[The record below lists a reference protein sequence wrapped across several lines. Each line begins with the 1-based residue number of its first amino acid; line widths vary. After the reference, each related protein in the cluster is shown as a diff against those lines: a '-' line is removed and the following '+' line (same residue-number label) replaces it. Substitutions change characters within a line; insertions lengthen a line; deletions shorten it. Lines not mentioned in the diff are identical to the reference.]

1 MKICIVNPSRCGST
15 LLLSVLAN
23 RLKNYRIVYEVL
35 DQQTGL
41 DLLKLKSN
49 LIFKYQYLWANKPLD
64 GADKYIIADRKDL
77 DAWTYSS
84 YMSFV
89 NHHHHGKI
97 PVGANPIY
105 KEEDYQSHKKNML
118 KLYNQSW
125 IPERERLLKLGADI
139 VWYEDIKDLYENKN
153 IYFATDMM
161 TLKLE
166 KVWSN
171 YAS

>member
-15 LLLSVLAN
+15 LLLNVLAN
-23 RLKNYRIVYEVL
+23 KLKNYKTVYEIIDHESGVN
-35 DQQTGL
+35 
-41 DLLKLKSN
+41 LLNTSN
-49 LIFKYQYLWANKPLD
+49 NIIFKYQYLFAHKSLL

-77 DAWTYSS
+77 DAWAYSS

-97 PVGANPIY
+97 PVGAKAIY
-105 KEEDYQSHKKNML
+105 KKEDYENHKKNMF
-118 KLYNQSW
+118 KMYNESW
-125 IPERERLLKLGADI
+125 IPERERLLKQGADI
-139 VWYEDIKDLYENKN
+139 VWYEDIPNTFNNVYFNN
-153 IYFATDMM
+153 I
-161 TLKLE
+161 KLE

>member
-1 MKICIVNPSRCGST
+1 MQICIVNPSRCGST

-23 RLKNYRIVYEVL
+23 KLKNYQTVYEIIDHQSGVN
-35 DQQTGL
+35 
-41 DLLKLKSN
+41 LLN
-49 LIFKYQYLWANKPLD
+49 TYNNIIFKYQYLWANKSLL

-77 DAWTYSS
+77 DAWAYSS

-97 PVGANPIY
+97 PVGAKALY
-105 KEEDYQSHKKNML
+105 KKEDYENHKKNMF
-118 KLYNQSW
+118 KMYNESW
-125 IPERERLLKLGADI
+125 IPERERLLKQGADI
-139 VWYEDIKDLYENKN
+139 VWYEDIPNTFNNVYFNN
-153 IYFATDMM
+153 I
-161 TLKLE
+161 KLE

>member
-23 RLKNYRIVYEVL
+23 KLKNYQTVYEIL
-35 DQQTGL
+35 DHQSGVNLL
-41 DLLKLKSN
+41 DTSSDI
-49 LIFKYQYLWANKPLD
+49 IFKYQYLWAHKSLL

-77 DAWTYSS
+77 DAWAYSS

-97 PVGANPIY
+97 PVGAKAIY
-105 KEEDYQSHKKNML
+105 KKEDYENHKKNMF
-118 KLYNQSW
+118 KMYNESW
-125 IPERERLLKLGADI
+125 IPERERLLKQGADI
-139 VWYEDIKDLYENKN
+139 VWYEDIPNTFDNVYFNN
-153 IYFATDMM
+153 I
-161 TLKLE
+161 KLE
-166 KVWSN
+166 KVWSD